1 MDLGINRRHGAGT
14 SCENLRRHLSAV
26 AESDYPVPG
35 GSLTIKETAGKSVGN
50 PSLQAKGNIE
60 KNLGKV
66 QAKVG
71 EVTEDLKKSSK

>member
-1 MDLGINRRHGAGT
+1 MTINKDQAQGRVDELKGAIRET
-14 SCENLRRHLSAV
+14 
-26 AESDYPVPG
+26 G
-35 GSLTIKETAGKSVGN
+35 GKIVGN

-71 EVTEDLKKSSK
+71 DVTEDLKKLSK